1 MQTQNFGAM
10 LDDMGDQQAFTCRT
24 FSATRAELRLASRRG
39 AALLASMGLSRGD
52 TLAVWLPDGGSW
64 LQLLFAAA
72 HLGVLVVP
80 ISTRFKLD
88 EARHVVRTARAKAI
102 VVPTD
107 FLGFDYVA
115 AARAIQSEL
124 DHVLHVAEVAN
135 PESFIAVDARLQD
148 VAETGTPGDGLCT
161 FSTSGTTGHPKLA
174 VHTQAGIARH
184 GQNVARRMQV
194 RPGDVMLCGL
204 SLYGVLGFVQMISAL
219 SGGGRCIFMQ
229 IFDAARAAALIRDE
243 KVTHFFGADGMFA
256 PVLDVT
262 DASLRTWRWGGF
274 AEFAG
279 LAGSVV
285 ERAEREQGVCAFGL
299 YGASECFAVT
309 ATGMPDEPQALRKL
323 AGGTPISPEIAFRV
337 VDVQTGVPLLDGE
350 RGELQIRGY
359 NVLLCYLNNP
369 QATQAAITPEGWY
382 RTGDLAYA
390 QGERFIYLS
399 RLKDGLRLRGY
410 LVDPSEIEDFIA
422 GYVGVRDAQVVGVTR
437 AGEGDVAIAFVRA
450 SDPSVTE
457 ADLLAFCKN
466 GTANY
471 KVPRRILLVEDYPRL
486 AGPNGTKILKN
497 KLREMAEEALLERG

>member
-1 MQTQNFGAM
+1 M
-10 LDDMGDQQAFTCRT
+10 
-24 FSATRAELRLASRRG
+24 
-39 AALLASMGLSRGD
+39 
-52 TLAVWLPDGGSW
+52 
-64 LQLLFAAA
+64 
-72 HLGVLVVP
+72 
-80 ISTRFKLD
+80 
-88 EARHVVRTARAKAI
+88 
-102 VVPTD
+102 
-107 FLGFDYVA
+107 
-115 AARAIQSEL
+115 
-124 DHVLHVAEVAN
+124 
-135 PESFIAVDARLQD
+135 
-148 VAETGTPGDGLCT
+148 
-161 FSTSGTTGHPKLA
+161 
-174 VHTQAGIARH
+174 
-184 GQNVARRMQV
+184 
-194 RPGDVMLCGL
+194 
-204 SLYGVLGFVQMISAL
+204 
-219 SGGGRCIFMQ
+219 
-229 IFDAARAAALIRDE
+229 
-243 KVTHFFGADGMFA
+243 
-256 PVLDVT
+256 
-262 DASLRTWRWGGF
+262 
-274 AEFAG
+274 
-279 LAGSVV
+279 
-285 ERAEREQGVCAFGL
+285 
-299 YGASECFAVT
+299 
-309 ATGMPDEPQALRKL
+309 
-323 AGGTPISPEIAFRV
+323 
-337 VDVQTGVPLLDGE
+337 DGE